1 MHDHHGHRRSRAASN
16 QRRLLIALALAGSYM
31 LAEVA
36 GGLLTGSLALLADA
50 GHMFSDVVALGMS
63 VLALRIAQRPPTPS
77 RTYGYYRAEILAA
90 LIHGV
95 LLVCVSIGIFLEAW
109 ERLGTPTVILGGPM
123 IAVAVGGLAVNLIA
137 LGILSEGRHQN
148 LNVRGAWLHVLSDAL
163 GSVGAIAAGTLIW
176 AFGWT
181 WADAVA
187 SVLIGV
193 LIIHSSWALMREAV
207 SVLMEGAPGHI
218 DVPEIERALLAVS
231 GVEAVHDLHVW
242 TIASGMISLTGHV
255 VAKDGQRQDDLLH
268 HICELLARRF
278 RIEHATIQIEPTDFE
293 EPGGVCFP

>member
-1 MHDHHGHRRSRAASN
+1 MHDHHGHRRSRGVSS

-31 LAEVA
+31 LAEIV

-63 VLALRIAQRPPTPS
+63 VLALRIAQRPPNPS

-95 LLVCVSIGIFLEAW
+95 LLVCVSMGIFLEAW

-137 LGILSEGRHQN
+137 LGILSQGRHQN

-163 GSVGAIAAGTLIW
+163 GSVGAIAAGALIW

-218 DVPEIERALLAVS
+218 DVQEIERALLAVN

-255 VAKDGQRQDDLLH
+255 VAKDGRRQADLLH
-268 HICELLARRF
+268 QICELLARRF